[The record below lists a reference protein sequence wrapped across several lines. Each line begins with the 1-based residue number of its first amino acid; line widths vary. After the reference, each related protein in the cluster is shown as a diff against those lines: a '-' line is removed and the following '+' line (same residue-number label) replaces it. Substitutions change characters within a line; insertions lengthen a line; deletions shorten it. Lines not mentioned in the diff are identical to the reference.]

1 MMKCLVAHET
11 RRTKDAVSRREEEI
25 TAEALRFG
33 RGAENEVYLPDPRVT
48 LQFAR
53 LRRVGDR
60 LVIQAEG
67 TADLRVNGVVL
78 RTASV
83 SPGDTIGLGPY
94 EITID
99 EPPEG
104 ADTAITVR
112 LVEPLGDDL
121 QQLLARSQTGLA
133 ATRLSKRMWSWALFL
148 GIFAV
153 FLALPIAAFFLRGT
167 DEAVSP
173 MLLEAEKPPDSG
185 EPRRWLP
192 IRFDSPW
199 ISGEISAPHK
209 FIAKDCNLCHQ
220 KAFVQVPNEAC
231 LACHKDVGQHADP
244 VKFPLATLVQVR
256 CQQCHKEH
264 EGPKPIIRADQA
276 LCVACHGDLKRQAAK
291 TTLIDTADFER
302 HHPDFRPNV
311 MVDPWTR
318 TTKRIGLNAQPRE
331 MSNVRFSHK
340 KHLVANGVRS
350 PKGKQKL
357 GCGDCHQPAPGG
369 AGMKP
374 IDMESHCQACHA
386 LDFEKNAPSL
396 PHRRPE
402 AVEAT
407 IRGYYSALAIRG
419 GVTDADAPPAVRRR
433 AGTPLPVTTT
443 KDVLAWVNKRTSKGV
458 AFAFSKA
465 RCGFCHEVR
474 KDGAGSAGGAP
485 GGTKWRIKALVTDR
499 WLVKGNFDHA
509 SHTAVTCMGCH
520 KATTSDISADVLL
533 PPLAS
538 CQGCHGGETATA
550 KVPSTCILCHDFHLS
565 GQGRM

>member
-11 RRTKDAVSRREEEI
+11 RRTKDTVSRRGEEI

-33 RGAENEVYLPDPRVT
+33 RGAENEVYLPDPRVP
-48 LQFAR
+48 LQFAHLHQVR
-53 LRRVGDR
+53 DR

-67 TADLRVNGVVL
+67 AADLRVNGVVL

-94 EITID
+94 EIEID

-121 QQLLARSQTGLA
+121 QQLLARSRTSLQ
-133 ATRLSKRMWSWALFL
+133 ATILSKRRWSWALFL

-153 FLALPIAAFFLRGT
+153 FLVLPIAAFFMNGGG
-167 DEAVSP
+167 EAVKRLSV
-173 MLLEAEKPPDSG
+173 AGEKPPDSG
-185 EPRRWLP
+185 EPRQWLP

-199 ISGEISAPHK
+199 ESGEISAPHK

-231 LACHKDVGQHADP
+231 LSCHKNVGKHADP

-256 CQQCHKEH
+256 CEQCHKEH

-276 LCVACHGDLKRQAAK
+276 LCVACHGDLKRKAAK
-291 TTLIDTADFER
+291 TTLMDTADFER
-302 HHPDFRPNV
+302 HHPEFRPTV

-318 TTKRIGLNAQPRE
+318 TTKRIGLNAKPRE

-340 KHLVANGVRS
+340 KHLDAKGVRS
-350 PKGKQKL
+350 PKGKKKL
-357 GCGDCHQPAPGG
+357 DCGACHQPDAGG

-374 IDMESHCQACHA
+374 IDMENHCQACHA

-402 AVEAT
+402 AVEIT

-419 GVTDADAPPAVRRR
+419 GVKDPDAPPAVRRR
-433 AGTPLPVTTT
+433 TGTPLPVTATN
-443 KDVLAWVNKRTSKGV
+443 DVLAWVNKRTSKGV

-474 KDGAGSAGGAP
+474 KDGAGSAGG
-485 GGTKWRIKALVTDR
+485 TKWRIKALVTDR
-499 WLVKGNFDHA
+499 WLVKGKFDHA
-509 SHTAVTCMGCH
+509 SHTAVTCTECH
-520 KATTSDISADVLL
+520 KTTMSDSSADVLL

-538 CQGCHGGETATA
+538 CRECHGGETATA
-550 KVPSTCILCHDFHLS
+550 KVPSTCIMCHDFHLS

>member
-1 MMKCLVAHET
+1 MMKCLVVHET
-11 RRTKDAVSRREEEI
+11 RRTKDTVSRRQEEI
-25 TAEALRFG
+25 TAEALHFG
-33 RGAENEVYLPDPRVT
+33 RGAENEVYLPDPRVP
-48 LQFAR
+48 LHFAQ
-53 LRRVGDR
+53 LRHGPKG
-60 LVIQAEG
+60 LVIQAMG

-83 SPGDTIGLGPY
+83 SPGDKVGLGPY
-94 EITID
+94 EIEIEET
-99 EPPEG
+99 PEG
-104 ADTAITVR
+104 ADAALTVR

-121 QQLLARSQTGLA
+121 EQLLARSQTGLA
-133 ATRLSKRMWSWALFL
+133 ATRLSKRMWSWALFV

-153 FLALPIAAFFLRGT
+153 FLALPIAAFFLNGA

-173 MLLEAEKPPDSG
+173 MRVEAEKPQDRGGPK
-185 EPRRWLP
+185 RFLP
-192 IRFDSPW
+192 IRVDKPW
-199 ISGEISAPHK
+199 DSGEISGPHK
-209 FIAKDCNLCHQ
+209 FIADNCNLCHQ
-220 KAFVQVPNEAC
+220 KPFVQVRNEAC
-231 LACHKDVGQHADP
+231 LACHKLVGNHADP
-244 VKFPLATLVQVR
+244 VKFPLAPLVQVR
-256 CQQCHKEH
+256 CEQCHKEH

-276 LCVACHGDLKRQAAK
+276 LCVSCHENLKRQAAK
-291 TTLIDTADFER
+291 TTLMDTADFER
-302 HHPDFRPNV
+302 NHPDFRPNI

-318 TTKRIGLNAQPRE
+318 TTKRIGLNAKPRE

-340 KHLVANGVRS
+340 KHLDAKGVRS
-350 PKGKQKL
+350 PTGIKKL
-357 GCGDCHQPAPGG
+357 DCGACHQPEPGG

-374 IDMESHCQACHA
+374 IDMVSHCQACHA

-419 GVTDADAPPAVRRR
+419 GVKDADAPAAVRRR
-433 AGTPLPVTTT
+433 AGTPLPVTAT

-474 KDGAGSAGGAP
+474 KDAAAAGG
-485 GGTKWRIKALVTDR
+485 TQWRIKAGVADR
-499 WLVKGNFDHA
+499 WLMKGNFDHA
-509 SHTAVTCMGCH
+509 SHTAVNCMGCH

-550 KVPSTCILCHDFHLS
+550 KVPSTCIMCHDFHLP
-565 GQGRM
+565 GRGRM

>member
-1 MMKCLVAHET
+1 MKCLVAHET
-11 RRTKDAVSRREEEI
+11 RRTKDTVSRREEEI

-33 RGAENEVYLPDPRVT
+33 RGAENEVYLPDPRVP

-53 LRRVGDR
+53 LRQAGDH

-78 RTASV
+78 RTATV

-99 EPPEG
+99 EPPDG

-121 QQLLARSQTGLA
+121 QLLLARSQTGLA
-133 ATRLSKRMWSWALFL
+133 ATRLSKRKWSWALSL
-148 GIFAV
+148 GVFAV
-153 FLALPIAAFFLRGT
+153 FLVLPIGAFFMNGGG
-167 DEAVSP
+167 EAVKR
-173 MLLEAEKPPDSG
+173 LIVAGEKTPDSG
-185 EPRRWLP
+185 EPRQSLP

-199 ISGEISAPHK
+199 ISGEISSPHK

-220 KAFVQVPNEAC
+220 KAFVQVPNKAC
-231 LACHKDVGQHADP
+231 LSCHKNVDKHADP
-244 VKFPLATLVQVR
+244 VKFPLATLVEVR
-256 CQQCHKEH
+256 CEQCNKEH

-302 HHPDFRPNV
+302 HHPDFRPNI

-318 TTKRIGLNAQPRE
+318 TTKRIALKDKPRE
-331 MSNVRFSHK
+331 VSNVRFSHK
-340 KHLVANGVRS
+340 KHLDAKGVRS
-350 PKGKQKL
+350 PTGKKKL
-357 GCGDCHQPAPGG
+357 DCGACHQPEPGG
-369 AGMKP
+369 AAMLP
-374 IDMESHCQACHA
+374 IDMENHCQACHM
-386 LDFEKNAPSL
+386 LDFEKNSPKLA
-396 PHRRPE
+396 HRRPDE
-402 AVEAT
+402 VEAT

-419 GVTDADAPPAVRRR
+419 GVKDPGAPAAVRRR
-433 AGTPLPVTTT
+433 AGTPLAVTAT

-458 AFAFSKA
+458 AFTFSKA

-474 KDGAGSAGGAP
+474 KDGAGAAGGTP
-485 GGTKWRIKALVTDR
+485 GGTKWRIKARVADR

-509 SHTAVTCMGCH
+509 SHTAVTCTDCH
-520 KATTSDISADVLL
+520 KATASDSSGDVLL
-533 PPLAS
+533 PPLAT
-538 CQGCHGGETATA
+538 CRECHGGETATNQ
-550 KVPSTCILCHDFHLS
+550 VPSTCIMCHDFHLS